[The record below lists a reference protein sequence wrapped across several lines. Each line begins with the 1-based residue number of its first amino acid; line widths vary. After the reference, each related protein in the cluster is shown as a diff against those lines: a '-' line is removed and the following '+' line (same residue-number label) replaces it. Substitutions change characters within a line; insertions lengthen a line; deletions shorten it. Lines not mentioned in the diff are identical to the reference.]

1 MNLNTEFIPFA
12 RPSIGI
18 AEEEAVLRVLRSGWL
33 TTGNEAHLFEQEFGS
48 FVGTRNALAVNSATA
63 GLHLALEAANVR
75 PGDRVAMSPYTFA
88 STAEVVR
95 YVGADPL
102 FVDIE
107 DESCNIDPNELE
119 VAAEKDSTIRAV
131 MPVHIAG
138 DPCRMDRILDLAD
151 RYNLITVEDA
161 AHAFPVRVNTGT
173 PPRFAGT
180 AGSIGVYSFY
190 ATKTITTGE
199 GGMVVT
205 DDEGFARR
213 MKIMR
218 LHGIDR
224 DVWNRYT
231 ARGASWEYAVVAPG
245 YKYNLTDLA
254 AAIGRVQLSQAE
266 AFLARRVAIAR
277 AYDEAFRLRDYL
289 ELPPSGGPRYEHH
302 AWHLYMLRVR
312 PERLTIDR
320 NQFIERLSAEGI
332 GTSVHFIPLHLM
344 PYYRDRY
351 GYRPEDFPRSLSRFS
366 TTISLPIYPGLT
378 DDQVDRIMQAVLR
391 IGDSCHKVS

>member
-1 MNLNTEFIPFA
+1 
-12 RPSIGI
+12 
-18 AEEEAVLRVLRSGWL
+18 
-33 TTGNEAHLFEQEFGS
+33 
-48 FVGTRNALAVNSATA
+48 
-63 GLHLALEAANVR
+63 
-75 PGDRVAMSPYTFA
+75 MSPYTFA

-107 DESCNIDPNELE
+107 EDSCNIDPDELE
-119 VAAEKDSTIRAV
+119 AAVEKDSTIRAV

-138 DPCRMDRILDLAD
+138 DPCRMDRILDLSQ

-161 AHAFPVRVNTGT
+161 AHAFPVHLNSGT
-173 PPRFAGT
+173 RLQFAGT

-205 DDEGFARR
+205 DDDGFAKR

-224 DVWNRYT
+224 DIWNRYT

-245 YKYNLTDLA
+245 YKYNLPDLA
-254 AAIGRVQLSQAE
+254 AAIGRVQLGQAE
-266 AFLARRVAIAR
+266 AFLARRAAIAR
-277 AYDEAFRLRDYL
+277 AYDESFRSRDYL
-289 ELPPSGGPRYEHH
+289 EVPPSGVARYEHH

-320 NQFIERLSAEGI
+320 DQFIERLSAEGI

-366 TTISLPIYPGLT
+366 SSISLPIYPGLT